1 MQFTSQ
7 RVFALHHKNIGHIE
21 SFKAEKQGERLC
33 MKPNIPDVI
42 TDEIIGTMFIDKVE
56 YRFVAQR
63 VTGTDFVSIKK
74 AGEILG
80 INKIKLYRYI
90 DLGIIPQDCI
100 YKQKGLKAMLDIKK
114 VQKIIENLQKN
125 EVINTNGELTD
136 ENSI

>member
-1 MQFTSQ
+1 
-7 RVFALHHKNIGHIE
+7 
-21 SFKAEKQGERLC
+21 
-33 MKPNIPDVI
+33 MKPNIPDVV

-100 YKQKGLKAMLDIKK
+100 YKQK
-114 VQKIIENLQKN
+114 KILENLQKN
-125 EVINTNGELTD
+125 ELINTNGELTD

>member
-7 RVFALHHKNIGHIE
+7 RVFALHHKNIGRIE
-21 SFKAEKQGERLC
+21 SFKAKKQGER
-33 MKPNIPDVI
+33 MKPNVV
-42 TDEIIGTMFIDKVE
+42 TDQIIGTMFIDKVE

-114 VQKIIENLQKN
+114 VQKILENLQKN
-125 EVINTNGELTD
+125 ELINTNGELTD

>member
-7 RVFALHHKNIGHIE
+7 SFCPYCKNSGRIE
-21 SFKAEKQGERLC
+21 SFKAETGRES
-33 MKPNIPDVI
+33 MKPNVPDVV
-42 TDEIIGTMFIDKVE
+42 TDQIIGTMFIDKVE

-114 VQKIIENLQKN
+114 VQKILENLQKN

>member
-1 MQFTSQ
+1 
-7 RVFALHHKNIGHIE
+7 
-21 SFKAEKQGERLC
+21 

-42 TDEIIGTMFIDKVE
+42 TDQIIGTMFIDKVE

-90 DLGIIPQDCI
+90 DLGVIPQDCI

-114 VQKIIENLQKN
+114 VQKFSKIFRKTKLSTLTEN
-125 EVINTNGELTD
+125 
-136 ENSI
+136 

>member
-7 RVFALHHKNIGHIE
+7 KVFALHHENIGRIE
-21 SFKAEKQGERLC
+21 SFKAEKNRESK
-33 MKPNIPDVI
+33 MKPNIPDVV
-42 TDEIIGTMFIDKVE
+42 TDQIIGTMFIDKVE

-114 VQKIIENLQKN
+114 VQKILENLQKN
-125 EVINTNGELTD
+125 ELINTNGELSD

>member
-7 RVFALHHKNIGHIE
+7 KVFALHCKNSGRIE
-21 SFKAEKQGERLC
+21 SFKAEKQGES
-33 MKPNIPDVI
+33 MKPNIPDVV

-114 VQKIIENLQKN
+114 VQKILENLQKN

>member
-7 RVFALHHKNIGHIE
+7 RVFALHCKNIGHIE
-21 SFKAEKQGERLC
+21 SFKAEKQGES
-33 MKPNIPDVI
+33 MKPNIPDVV

-100 YKQKGLKAMLDIKK
+100 YKQKGLKTMLDIKK
-114 VQKIIENLQKN
+114 VQKILENLQKN

>member
-7 RVFALHHKNIGHIE
+7 SFCPYVKTQAVLRVLKPKNRE
-21 SFKAEKQGERLC
+21 SK
-33 MKPNIPDVI
+33 MKPNIPDVV

-114 VQKIIENLQKN
+114 VQKILENLQKN

>member
-1 MQFTSQ
+1 
-7 RVFALHHKNIGHIE
+7 
-21 SFKAEKQGERLC
+21 
-33 MKPNIPDVI
+33 MKPNIPDVV

-114 VQKIIENLQKN
+114 VQKILENLQKN
-125 EVINTNGELTD
+125 EAINTNGELID

>member
-7 RVFALHHKNIGHIE
+7 RVFALHHKNIGRIE
-21 SFKAEKQGERLC
+21 SFKAEKTGRES
-33 MKPNIPDVI
+33 MKPNIPDVV

-114 VQKIIENLQKN
+114 VQKILENLQKN